1 MNEIITNEERMTSV
15 QIAEIVGKAHKN
27 VMQAIRNME
36 PAWEKVQGLKFQLL
50 QEEVET
56 NNGGH
61 KMRPYY
67 SLTKEECLY
76 IATKFNDEARA
87 KLIKRWKE
95 LEMKQSYT
103 LPQTFAQAL
112 ALAAEQAKQIEE
124 QQRALQANTQEIL
137 QLSNTIS
144 QMQPKI
150 SYYDRILAST
160 QTMTVTQLAQ
170 DYGMSA
176 KRFNALLH
184 NIGIQH
190 KVNEQWIL
198 YAKFLQCGYVHSKAV
213 EIPRHDGTVFVKNDT
228 EWTQKGRLFL
238 YEELKKH
245 HVLPSI
251 ERA

>member
-1 MNEIITNEERMTSV
+1 MNELIANEERMTSV
-15 QIAEIVGKAHKN
+15 QIAEIVDKPHYN
-27 VMQAIRNME
+27 VLKAIRKME
-36 PAWEKVQGLKFQLL
+36 PAWAKI
-50 QEEVET
+50 
-56 NNGGH
+56 NGVNFYLVKYTDSKGEQ
-61 KMRPYY
+61 RPCF
-67 SLTKEECLY
+67 SLNKEECLY

-95 LEMKQSYT
+95 LETKQTYA

-112 ALAAEQAKQIEE
+112 ALAAEQAKRIEE
-124 QQRALQANTQEIL
+124 QQKELQANTREIL
-137 QLSNTIS
+137 QLSDTIS

-176 KRFNALLH
+176 KRFNSLLY

-198 YAKFLQCGYVHSKAV
+198 YAKYLQCGYVHSKVV
-213 EIPRHDGTVFVKNDT
+213 EIPRRDGTVFVKNNT

-238 YEELKKH
+238 YEELKKRN
-245 HVLPSI
+245 VLPQI
-251 ERA
+251 EQE